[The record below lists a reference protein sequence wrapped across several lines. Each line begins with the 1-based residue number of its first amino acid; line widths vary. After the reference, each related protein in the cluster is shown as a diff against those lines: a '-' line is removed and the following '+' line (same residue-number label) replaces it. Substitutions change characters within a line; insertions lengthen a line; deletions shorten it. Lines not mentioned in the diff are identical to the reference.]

1 MSLDEMSE
9 ARRRHTGA
17 RVKVETRACCQ
28 DQDLIRRGQI
38 KFHVLVGSESIP
50 DKILHFAL
58 SIKNKQNNEAST

>member
-1 MSLDEMSE
+1 MSE
-9 ARRRHTGA
+9 ARRRQTGA

-58 SIKNKQNNEAST
+58 SIKN